1 MKTERPV
8 IKEAIVVEGRDD
20 VSAVLRAVDAA
31 VIPTHGYG
39 ITKDTLSVIAAAY
52 ERQGIIVFTDPD
64 HAGEQI
70 RRKLTALYPEAKQAY
85 LTRGDAEK
93 DGDIGIENAEPEA
106 IVKALETAAAVK
118 AQAAPE
124 LSPELLDGLGLAGGQ
139 GSAAR
144 RAAVGRILGI
154 GQCNASAFLKR
165 LRSFGV
171 TEDMLAAALKQL
183 DQNEETDK

>member
-1 MKTERPV
+1 MSDVRPA

-39 ITKDTLSVIAAAY
+39 ITKETLSVIASAF

-70 RRKLTALYPEAKQAY
+70 RRRLTALFPEAKQAY
-85 LTRGDAEK
+85 LTRDDAEK
-93 DGDIGIENAEPEA
+93 DGDIGIENAEPGA
-106 IVKALETAAAVK
+106 IIRALEA
-118 AQAAPE
+118 AQAADAGASAGAGV
-124 LSPELLDGLGLAGGQ
+124 SPALLDGLGLAGGP

-154 GQCNASAFLKR
+154 GQCNASAFAKR
-165 LRSFGV
+165 LKSFGIG
-171 TEDMLAAALKQL
+171 EEQLAAAIKQL
-183 DQNEETDK
+183 EQEAE